1 MTFRPNLTIL
11 LPAQT
16 KLWPEL
22 DAIPDHFTL
31 YGGTALA
38 LRLGHRNSV
47 DFDFFSNQP
56 FDPEELGKAISFLR
70 GAEKVQVAPNTLK
83 CRVERDGPVLVS
95 FFGMLGLGQAAPRD
109 RAQGSAVHV
118 ASLLDIAGTKVAVV
132 QRRAE
137 AKDYFDICALLQYGI
152 ALPTALAAGR
162 IVYGRG
168 FNPMISLKVLSFFDD
183 VPTLPPEARMF
194 LSAVVKSVD
203 PANLPVLTP
212 YAVRPDE
219 KGPAP

>member
-11 LPAQT
+11 LPAQM

-70 GAEKVQVAPNTLK
+70 GAEKVQVAPNP
-83 CRVERDGPVLVS
+83 E
-95 FFGMLGLGQAAPRD
+95 MPR
-109 RAQGSAVHV
+109 
-118 ASLLDIAGTKVAVV
+118 
-132 QRRAE
+132 
-137 AKDYFDICALLQYGI
+137 
-152 ALPTALAAGR
+152 
-162 IVYGRG
+162 
-168 FNPMISLKVLSFFDD
+168 
-183 VPTLPPEARMF
+183 
-194 LSAVVKSVD
+194 
-203 PANLPVLTP
+203 
-212 YAVRPDE
+212 
-219 KGPAP
+219 